1 MRKILSAVLA
11 ASMIV
16 SLTACGSGSSG
27 SAAGNTA
34 APAATSAG
42 TAASDTTGATDT
54 ADASGAAGGSGE
66 AAGAPLSGEE
76 FVKKGYRIAYILN
89 VASSDIF
96 QMAVSSAKETAE
108 ALGMTVDVYFTDT
121 DNVKFQDFVNTC
133 AGQGYDAMFLSHGN
147 QETAYDL
154 VTMLQEKGI
163 KVVCFD
169 TQLTDANRNSVTVP
183 GVTQMFQNDQ
193 MMADLLLDYIC
204 NTIYPEKVAA
214 KEPVK
219 ILKIWRGP
227 GVSPFDRRQETY
239 LKYEQEGLIETL
251 ETLGPIDTANG
262 EASMAQVVASA
273 LPKYPEGTVD
283 AIWGCYDAYTRGAY
297 VALMEANRKDIPVV
311 SVDISNQDINYMLDG
326 NNVWRA
332 CSTVDFS
339 TIGEQGIRILAMK
352 LNGDETEDVYNLTPS
367 LVLAEDLK
375 ADSNVLNLKD
385 SIEGYGV
392 NNDHIAEWMEPYIDK
407 K

>member
-1 MRKILSAVLA
+1 MKKVLSAVLA
-11 ASMIV
+11 AAMIA
-16 SLTACGSGSSG
+16 SLTACGSSNSG
-27 SAAGNTA
+27 SAASAATTA
-34 APAATSAG
+34 AGAAAG
-42 TAASDTTGATDT
+42 T
-54 ADASGAAGGSGE
+54 E
-66 AAGAPLSGEE
+66 AAGDAAADAAGESATEAGEPLSGEE
-76 FVKKGYRIAYILN
+76 FIKKGYRIAYILN

-96 QMAVSSAKETAE
+96 QMAAASAKETAE

-147 QETAYDL
+147 QETAFDL
-154 VTMLQEKGI
+154 VSMLQEKGI
-163 KVVCFD
+163 EVVCFD

-204 NTIYPEKVAA
+204 NTIYPEKVAN
-214 KEPVK
+214 KEPIK

-273 LPKYPEGTVD
+273 LPKYPAGTVD

-297 VALMEANRKDIPVV
+297 VALTEANRKDIPVV

-326 NNVWRA
+326 SNVWRA

-352 LNGDETEDVYNLTPS
+352 LHGDETEDVYNLTPS
-367 LVLAEDLK
+367 LVLAEDLNK
-375 ADSNVLNLKD
+375 DSNVLNLKD

-392 NNDHIAEWMEPYIDK
+392 NNDHIAAWMEPYIAK

>member
-1 MRKILSAVLA
+1 MKKVLSVVLA
-11 ASMIV
+11 AAMIA
-16 SLTACGSGSSG
+16 SLTACGSSNSG
-27 SAAGNTA
+27 SAASAATTA
-34 APAATSAG
+34 AGAAAG
-42 TAASDTTGATDT
+42 T
-54 ADASGAAGGSGE
+54 E
-66 AAGAPLSGEE
+66 AAGDTAADAAGESATEAGEPLSGEE
-76 FVKKGYRIAYILN
+76 FIKKGYRIAYILN

-96 QMAVSSAKETAE
+96 QMAAASAKETAE

-147 QETAYDL
+147 QETAFDL
-154 VTMLQEKGI
+154 VSMLQEKGI
-163 KVVCFD
+163 EVVCFD

-204 NTIYPEKVAA
+204 NTIYPEKVAN
-214 KEPVK
+214 KEPIK

-273 LPKYPEGTVD
+273 LPKYPAGTVD

-297 VALMEANRKDIPVV
+297 VALTEANRKDIPVV

-326 NNVWRA
+326 SNVWRA

-352 LNGDETEDVYNLTPS
+352 LHGDETEDVYNLTPS
-367 LVLAEDLK
+367 LVLAEDLNK
-375 ADSNVLNLKD
+375 DSNVLNLKD

-392 NNDHIAEWMEPYIDK
+392 NNDHIAEWMEPYIAK

>member
-1 MRKILSAVLA
+1 MKKVLSAVLA
-11 ASMIV
+11 AAMIA
-16 SLTACGSGSSG
+16 SLTACGSSNSG
-27 SAAGNTA
+27 SAASAATTA
-34 APAATSAG
+34 A
-42 TAASDTTGATDT
+42 
-54 ADASGAAGGSGE
+54 GAAGTE
-66 AAGAPLSGEE
+66 AAGDTAADAAGESATEAGEPLSGEE
-76 FVKKGYRIAYILN
+76 FIKKGYRIAYILN

-96 QMAVSSAKETAE
+96 QMAAASAKETAE

-147 QETAYDL
+147 QETAFDL
-154 VTMLQEKGI
+154 VSMLQEKGI
-163 KVVCFD
+163 EVVCFD

-204 NTIYPEKVAA
+204 NTIYPEKVAN
-214 KEPVK
+214 KEPIK

-273 LPKYPEGTVD
+273 LPKYPAGTVD

-297 VALMEANRKDIPVV
+297 VALTEANRKDIPVV

-326 NNVWRA
+326 SNVWRA

-352 LNGDETEDVYNLTPS
+352 LHGDETEDVYNLTPS
-367 LVLAEDLK
+367 LVLAEDLNK
-375 ADSNVLNLKD
+375 DSNVLNLKD

-392 NNDHIAEWMEPYIDK
+392 NNDHIAEWMEPYIAK